1 MKKNIFKVNFIR
13 LRNDEKTYGFVK
25 AFTADDA
32 KKIINQ
38 SFAVKPTVKSS
49 NKQSADVKS
58 STHNEEV
65 RTNV

>member
-32 KKIINQ
+32 KKIIINEIAQ
-38 SFAVKPTVKSS
+38 GDASLIKIT
-49 NKQSADVKS
+49 DVKTVS
-58 STHNEEV
+58 KKEFKDAMES
-65 RTNV
+65 